1 VGEQSILHIDFVTF
15 DLAPSIEDRCR
26 VGFLAKEPNWLC
38 CFFQYRPVPS
48 VMPQSLEMRR
58 SDLERPE
65 RANASKNLHFLRVVA
80 SLPARGSGDGVRKG
94 LDRVGGAIIVEKVGC
109 LHLVSSRI
117 YDFDVFGPCVNNP
130 VTHCWQRR
138 LC

>member
-1 VGEQSILHIDFVTF
+1 MTF
-15 DLAPSIEDRCR
+15 DLIPSIEDYYR
-26 VGFLAKEPNWLC
+26 VGFLTKESNWLY

-65 RANASKNLHFLRVVA
+65 RANVSKNLHFLRVIA
-80 SLPARGSGDGVRKG
+80 SLPVRGSGDGVRKG
-94 LDRVGGAIIVEKVGC
+94 LDRVGGIIIVEKVGY
-109 LHLVSSRI
+109 LYLVSSRI

-130 VTHCWQRR
+130 VTHCWTQE